1 MPNPLTPLC
10 NSPILAGDSLDYYLV
25 AVAATDVTIYKWNY
39 EFSYRCIIFLRSL
52 IDR

>member
-1 MPNPLTPLC
+1 MPNPLAPLC
-10 NSPILAGDSLDYYLV
+10 NSPIRAGDSLDYYL
-25 AVAATDVTIYKWNY
+25 VAATDVTIYKWNY